1 VLIYRK
7 HISPYYFKYHKLV
20 SDLEAIVNSHSVYT
34 RGGEPTLCTI
44 TGRIKCG
51 LSLAGRK

>member
-1 VLIYRK
+1 MLIYRK
-7 HISPYYFKYHKLV
+7 HISPYYFKYHELV

-44 TGRIKCG
+44 TGRIKRG